1 MKRKLISIFG
11 ICLMLQSC
19 YMSATTPE
27 VIAKEPIKIIDTIRI
42 EPDVVTLLKAE
53 VKYTRN
59 WDENVSDTTISV
71 TQEEAEE
78 LMKIAHSEAG
88 NQGIQGQKKIMEVVW
103 NRKNNPN
110 YADSIYGVISESG
123 QFDSFLDGQFNVA
136 EPTVEAHLALAE
148 FEKNL
153 NNDNQII
160 AFETTSNGSALLKY
174 YELAYIF
181 GDHAFYIEKNH

>member
-1 MKRKLISIFG
+1 
-11 ICLMLQSC
+11 
-19 YMSATTPE
+19 MSATTPE
-27 VIAKEPIKIIDTIRI
+27 VIAKEPIEIIDTIRI

-148 FEKNL
+148 FEK
-153 NNDNQII
+153 I
-160 AFETTSNGSALLKY
+160 
-174 YELAYIF
+174 
-181 GDHAFYIEKNH
+181 

>member
-1 MKRKLISIFG
+1 
-11 ICLMLQSC
+11 MLQNC

-27 VIAKEPIKIIDTIRI
+27 VIAKEPIEIIDTIRI

-123 QFDSFLDGQFNVA
+123 QFDSFVDGQFNVA